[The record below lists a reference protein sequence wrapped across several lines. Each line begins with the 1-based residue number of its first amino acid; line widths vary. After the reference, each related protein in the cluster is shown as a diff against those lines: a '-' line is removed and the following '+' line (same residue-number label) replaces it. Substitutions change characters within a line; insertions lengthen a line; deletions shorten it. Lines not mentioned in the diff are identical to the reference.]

1 MTDTDLTTLPKTRK
15 EAIEQGSKYYFP
27 NKKCKRG
34 HTAKYVITG
43 GCYECSLFTNR
54 KLYKEQHEKY
64 IERIRRRRKEKPEID
79 KNYYKNNKEKI
90 LKRQKLFEVE
100 NPLVV
105 KGWKKTWAEN
115 NKDSIKKAR
124 QNWEKNN
131 PDKIRSINH
140 AKRARRKSAEGFFTK
155 EDIKKNYI

>member
-1 MTDTDLTTLPKTRK
+1 M
-15 EAIEQGSKYYFP
+15 
-27 NKKCKRG
+27 
-34 HTAKYVITG
+34 
-43 GCYECSLFTNR
+43 
-54 KLYKEQHEKY
+54 
-64 IERIRRRRKEKPEID
+64 
-79 KNYYKNNKEKI
+79 
-90 LKRQKLFEVE
+90 FEVE

-155 EDIKKNYI
+155 EDIKKIIYKQKHKCAICFKPVRKNYHVDHIIPLAKNGTNWPENLQVTCPTCNMSKGAKCPIEFAQENGRLL